1 MSSIKEIKSID
12 LSSYT
17 IMITGIAVLF
27 SILSSILLTIGIGI
41 VSAQN
46 IGISIYL
53 IITLIVGTF
62 MYTIYNSFCQGL
74 LYNLLGRKFNR
85 IKFTLKDEKEII
97 KISSTETATMVAII
111 STIQVILIYLASIFI
126 LPLMLTSTI
135 QTLMLVG
142 QETTAFSLYQILNLL
157 NQPMTIILFI
167 FGTFVITFV
176 FVLLGTYIYNIL
188 GSKDRGIIVNLSKE
202 NNMTSLDS
210 IDILKLA
217 IAFAIVSGIL
227 NMILAIIMLI
237 SGMTITT
244 AISNIIVGFVGGF
257 IEAALLGAFYN
268 FLAPKIGKIKLELI
282 DL

>member
-1 MSSIKEIKSID
+1 MAKCLRKTIRKKKSKRSHIFGW
-12 LSSYT
+12 
-17 IMITGIAVLF
+17 IVVVLAM
-27 SILSSILLTIGIGI
+27 LLTLISGEDGFTIDIRKILTWI
-41 VSAQN
+41 VA
-46 IGISIYL
+46 G
-53 IITLIVGTF
+53 
-62 MYTIYNSFCQGL
+62 
-74 LYNLLGRKFNR
+74 
-85 IKFTLKDEKEII
+85 
-97 KISSTETATMVAII
+97 
-111 STIQVILIYLASIFI
+111 VI
-126 LPLMLTSTI
+126 
-135 QTLMLVG
+135 
-142 QETTAFSLYQILNLL
+142 
-157 NQPMTIILFI
+157 
-167 FGTFVITFV
+167 VITFV